1 MAPAVLREE
10 LTCPICLSIF
20 KDPVLLRC
28 GHNFCLGCIE
38 KVLRTQDIL
47 SVYICPLC
55 SKRFTNRPAL
65 QRNLKLCNIVGV
77 VFPTHQGTHS
87 EVFCTYG
94 ILSPVPATKSCL
106 HCEASLCDAH
116 LRAHSKSEEH
126 VFTEPTTSWGNRKC
140 SIHKKLLEYYCT
152 EDAACICASCSLVGE
167 HRGHQVELL
176 NEASEK
182 KKQKLRDVLQKLF
195 TKIEK
200 TEKRVQKQESHRA
213 DFCGAE
219 KGDNEDSERDDKQVP
234 AGEDLGE
241 GLSSVTLYR
250 GLADIVTD
258 IKKRLY
264 VQVTSDLL
272 LDVNTAPNTVTVSGD
287 LKTASWTELNQEWAE
302 SSQRFTD
309 NVPQVLSTRSFSSGQ
324 HYWEVATS
332 EEGEWGLAVCYP
344 NIERQGDASE
354 LGKNNKSWA
363 FYGNENKCTVV
374 HNTIISPL
382 SHCLSCDRV
391 GILLDYEGGRL
402 SFYELSDPI
411 KHLQTFTATFTEPLH
426 AAFWVGLHARVSIMT

>member
-38 KVLRTQDIL
+38 KLLRIQDIL

-55 SKRFTNRPAL
+55 RKRFTNRPAL

-87 EVFCTYG
+87 GVFCTYC
-94 ILSPVPATKSCL
+94 ILSPVPTTKSCL

-116 LRAHSKSEEH
+116 LRVHSKSEEH
-126 VFTEPTTSWGNRKC
+126 VLTEPTTSW
-140 SIHKKLLEYYCT
+140 E
-152 EDAACICASCSLVGE
+152 
-167 HRGHQVELL
+167 
-176 NEASEK
+176 
-182 KKQKLRDVLQKLF
+182 
-195 TKIEK
+195 
-200 TEKRVQKQESHRA
+200 QESHRA
-213 DFCGAE
+213 DFCSAE
-219 KGDNEDSERDDKQVP
+219 KGDNEERDDKQVP

-241 GLSSVTLYR
+241 GLISVTLYR

-264 VQVTSDLL
+264 VQVTSDIL
-272 LDVNTAPNTVTVSGD
+272 LDVNTAPNTVNVSGD
-287 LKTASWTELNQEWAE
+287 LKTASWTELNQDWAE

-344 NIERQGDASE
+344 SIERQGDASE

-363 FYGNENKCTVV
+363 LYGNENKCTVV

-402 SFYELSDPI
+402 SFYELCDPI